1 MRLKTQQTTHQ
12 GAGFASKT
20 RILFFSCL
28 FTNVSEPDL
37 QKGFCI
43 STDEAKEEGKLHH
56 ITVKGFQFCLLLQF
70 HTTFTLH
77 LQ

>member
-1 MRLKTQQTTHQ
+1 MRLKTQQTTNQ

-20 RILFFSCL
+20 HILPFSCL
-28 FTNVSEPDL
+28 FTSVSEPDL

-43 STDEAKEEGKLHH
+43 STDEAKEEGKLYVT
-56 ITVKGFQFCLLLQF
+56 ITGFQFCLLLQF
-70 HTTFTLH
+70 HTTFSLH